1 MMLDRIY
8 LKKSVF
14 NRIPEI
20 TLVNFKTNYLISLVS
35 FVIWST
41 ITYWGYTVQ
50 YDHDMLFEF
59 SYGNTIIIVL
69 NIFYMIALSQYLL
82 LNDKAFLFYT
92 FYLIFSIGYIHY
104 TIFIIDNHYILEQ
117 PPYFIM
123 HSPSILLFLT
133 YWCYTM
139 FTIHFLSLRETNPD
153 VEQKL
158 KFCSRCFLA
167 MASVQIVSSVLFG
180 NYDETFILTFVLL
193 LFCLIISMYGIGHA
207 FIKLHGTLPRIFFIG
222 TSFYFVGSGLGFVF
236 TTEIIENP
244 FTNRIMKDWSFFTQT
259 GILIEILFFTI
270 GLTYRMRL
278 VEMRKNN
285 IEKELFYEKLK
296 ELEFQQNLMKQREHI
311 SHDLHDDVGSTLNS
325 IAVYSEIVK
334 QYVQQSS
341 PEATQ
346 ILNKICTASQDLIS
360 TLNDIVWAVN
370 PKNDHF
376 ENITLRM
383 RLFAADLLMNR
394 NVKIDFEADERLNNV
409 TLSIEKRK
417 HFFLIYKEAVNNVYK
432 YADCSELKVRIYDCT
447 KNICMDIMD
456 DGKGFDH
463 HKNSDGNGLH
473 TMDERAKLLGG
484 DIEIKT
490 SPGNGCKMSLC
501 FPIV

>member
-1 MMLDRIY
+1 
-8 LKKSVF
+8 
-14 NRIPEI
+14 
-20 TLVNFKTNYLISLVS
+20 
-35 FVIWST
+35 
-41 ITYWGYTVQ
+41 
-50 YDHDMLFEF
+50 
-59 SYGNTIIIVL
+59 
-69 NIFYMIALSQYLL
+69 
-82 LNDKAFLFYT
+82 
-92 FYLIFSIGYIHY
+92 
-104 TIFIIDNHYILEQ
+104 
-117 PPYFIM
+117 
-123 HSPSILLFLT
+123 
-133 YWCYTM
+133 
-139 FTIHFLSLRETNPD
+139 
-153 VEQKL
+153 
-158 KFCSRCFLA
+158 
-167 MASVQIVSSVLFG
+167 
-180 NYDETFILTFVLL
+180 
-193 LFCLIISMYGIGHA
+193 MYGIGHA